1 MKASRL
7 LFTALA
13 TVTLASFTSCSDD
26 DNNSNSL
33 TDVTPGVV
41 KPSQVFTAGMPT
53 QAGDLTFTTNAQ
65 GQVTQIEQNDG
76 PSKTYY
82 TFIYNNPV
90 TDNSTPGRA
99 DSQSPTTTA
108 DVVMTVT
115 EGTTVTDQF
124 YIKLNEKG
132 FARYAYQTKEND
144 SSEEWWFEYDPADR
158 LRYMKRSEGGNEV
171 TRIDYDVIGDI
182 TKVSMRG
189 EESSDDY
196 SISYTNED
204 ITAPIANK
212 GAIMYFDDCFGID
225 MDEFEPAY
233 FAGLLG
239 KATAHLPLSNTS
251 GEETDTFTW
260 SINENGFPV
269 TLIIR
274 ENGSVSPSSP
284 IFFNWL

>member
-1 MKASRL
+1 
-7 LFTALA
+7 
-13 TVTLASFTSCSDD
+13 
-26 DNNSNSL
+26 
-33 TDVTPGVV
+33 
-41 KPSQVFTAGMPT
+41 
-53 QAGDLTFTTNAQ
+53 
-65 GQVTQIEQNDG
+65 
-76 PSKTYY
+76 
-82 TFIYNNPV
+82 
-90 TDNSTPGRA
+90 
-99 DSQSPTTTA
+99 
-108 DVVMTVT
+108 
-115 EGTTVTDQF
+115 
-124 YIKLNEKG
+124 
-132 FARYAYQTKEND
+132 
-144 SSEEWWFEYDPADR
+144 
-158 LRYMKRSEGGNEV
+158 MKRSEGGNEV
-171 TRIDYDVIGDI
+171 TRIDYDASGDI